1 MKSFT
6 ICIIFLKQSYFPLWI
21 LSPTS
26 LKYSSTTWRPLP
38 LPTTYVLGYFWGG
51 DICRVNAVCVRSRVM
66 QSLPSPAAPE
76 SCRTALRPSSGR
88 ALNCCSPSTPHTFHH
103 MLAQHSYHLLLNSCL
118 WRTYWFTTVL
128 CSHIKF
134 SSLSLFFL
142 SEDILRVND
151 NVLLRL
157 QSRANFFRELGSKF
171 HKTKKTCCCCRWGCM
186 QYNWCT
192 FLVWGVWISFNCHH
206 FGRSSK
212 KKAIYI
218 FIWGRCGSE
227 LCACTAMRN
236 PFATSQ
242 SRCITSLVAPY

>member
-1 MKSFT
+1 MCWDISGEG
-6 ICIIFLKQSYFPLWI
+6 
-21 LSPTS
+21 TS
-26 LKYSSTTWRPLP
+26 AELTQC
-38 LPTTYVLGYFWGG
+38 VWG
-51 DICRVNAVCVRSRVM
+51 A
-66 QSLPSPAAPE
+66 E
-76 SCRTALRPSSGR
+76 SCRVSLLLLHPNPAGRHSGHPQDVPLTA
-88 ALNCCSPSTPHTFHH
+88 ALPQPPTLFTTCWHNTVITCCSTLVCDAHIDSRQYCAHILSF
-103 MLAQHSYHLLLNSCL
+103 LL
-118 WRTYWFTTVL
+118 
-128 CSHIKF
+128 
-134 SSLSLFFL
+134 SLSFFL